1 MILEI
6 MQSNFMKYFI
16 IYSVDKIISND
27 GKYCKTNANIAKRM
41 QILQNECKYC
51 RMNAPPIEKK
61 IHTID
66 VKEKEKSP
74 QNDHGK
80 MAHRMR
86 YCILLLTT
94 VCLSSVMSN
103 IVVFNFT
110 VLCMTRHHGEE
121 LPLANESLLD
131 VEHSGYTKHE
141 RTVIFSSVAIGALL
155 AVLPVTYAIQVFS

>member
-1 MILEI
+1 
-6 MQSNFMKYFI
+6 
-16 IYSVDKIISND
+16 
-27 GKYCKTNANIAKRM
+27 
-41 QILQNECKYC
+41 
-51 RMNAPPIEKK
+51 MNAPPIEKK
-61 IHTID
+61 AYTID
-66 VKEKEKSP
+66 TKENKKSP

-121 LPLANESLLD
+121 LPLANEYHSRSSIIICSLSAFCGFLPTERCGFEIVVTSLL
-131 VEHSGYTKHE
+131 SSTK
-141 RTVIFSSVAIGALL
+141 IPPFPLL
-155 AVLPVTYAIQVFS
+155 FMHL